1 MTKPDRKFKRQFLKA
16 KLKAIDWKP
25 WLAGFL
31 VLAVLAILWFPLS
44 KVQTDSAV
52 LRRWIEKRRPHLL
65 AWGIGLTMYFIGTLS
80 QVILTL
86 TWSPLFFG
94 LWYWSGALM
103 VAPWLGQGTAYL
115 LIRRGSIARNIQMA
129 LILVAVMT
137 LPWTLFFT
145 EMNGDAWYRGADMTE
160 IYKDR
165 VEDGVVVEEG
175 IMPGEMRGTVR
186 FFSPVMNTWGTILL
200 VGGAIYSA
208 RLFRRKQI
216 MRNRMV
222 GNWYIALGG
231 LLPALGGVFI
241 RLGDPSYKYLGEM
254 LGAILIFIGYT
265 LATNIPETAKRIR
278 RDHTA
283 PAEAA

>member
-1 MTKPDRKFKRQFLKA
+1 M
-16 KLKAIDWKP
+16 
-25 WLAGFL
+25 GE
-31 VLAVLAILWFPLS
+31 VLGIPFILSIISAAVSGVFAVI
-44 KVQTDSAV
+44 V
-52 LRRWIEKRRPHLL
+52 LRRWYEKRRPHLL
-65 AWGIGLTMYFIGTLS
+65 AWGIGLVMYFLGTLS
-80 QVILTL
+80 QVILAV

-115 LIRRGSIARNIQMA
+115 LIRRGSIARNLQMA
-129 LILVAVMT
+129 LLLVAIMT

-145 EMNGDAWYRGADMTE
+145 EFNEDAWHRGADITE
-160 IYKDR
+160 IYRDF
-165 VEDGVVVEEG
+165 EQADGSIQPG

-222 GNWYIALGG
+222 GNWLIALGG

-241 RLGDPSYKYLGEM
+241 RLGDPSFKYLGEM
-254 LGAILIFIGYT
+254 GGAILIFLGYWIT
-265 LATNIPETAKRIR
+265 TNVPEDAAQKRTATTSTGA
-278 RDHTA
+278 
-283 PAEAA
+283 AEAGD

>member
-1 MTKPDRKFKRQFLKA
+1 MDE
-16 KLKAIDWKP
+16 
-25 WLAGFL
+25 
-31 VLAVLAILWFPLS
+31 ILTFPFIVS
-44 KVQTDSAV
+44 VISTITTGIFASIV
-52 LRRWIEKRRPHLL
+52 LRRWVEKRRPHLL
-65 AWGIGLTMYFIGTLS
+65 AWGIGLALYFVGTFS
-80 QVILTL
+80 QVILAV
-86 TWSPLFFG
+86 TWSPFFFG
-94 LWYWSGALM
+94 LWYWCGALM

-145 EMNGDAWYRGADMTE
+145 DFNAAAWFKGADMTQ
-160 IYKDR
+160 IYKQ
-165 VEDGVVVEEG
+165 VMGEEV
-175 IMPGEMRGTVR
+175 RGTVR

-241 RLGDPSYKYLGEM
+241 RLGDPSFKYFGEM
-254 LGAILIFIGYT
+254 TGAILIFVGYLLT
-265 LATNIPETAKRIR
+265 TNVPEDAKIPR
-278 RDHTA
+278 RNHNA
-283 PAEAA
+283 PTEIEPEAAGD

>member
-1 MTKPDRKFKRQFLKA
+1 MKHILTLPFLFSV
-16 KLKAIDWKP
+16 I
-25 WLAGFL
+25 
-31 VLAVLAILWFPLS
+31 
-44 KVQTDSAV
+44 SALTTGVFAFIV
-52 LRRWIEKRRPHLL
+52 LRRWFDKRRPHLL
-65 AWGIGLTMYFIGTLS
+65 AWGIGLTFYFLGTFS
-80 QVILTL
+80 QVALAL
-86 TWSPLFFG
+86 VWSPFFFG

-145 EMNGDAWYRGADMTE
+145 EFNPDAWEPGSDMTE
-160 IYKDR
+160 IYRDF
-165 VEDGVVVEEG
+165 EDSDGNVIREG
-175 IMPGEMRGTVR
+175 IMPGEIRGTVR

-200 VGGAIYSA
+200 VGGALYSA

-241 RLGDPSYKYLGEM
+241 RLGDPSFKYMGEM
-254 LGAILIFIGYT
+254 GGAILIFVGFL
-265 LATNIPETAKRIR
+265 LATNVS
-278 RDHTA
+278 DA
-283 PAEAA
+283 PISRAMK